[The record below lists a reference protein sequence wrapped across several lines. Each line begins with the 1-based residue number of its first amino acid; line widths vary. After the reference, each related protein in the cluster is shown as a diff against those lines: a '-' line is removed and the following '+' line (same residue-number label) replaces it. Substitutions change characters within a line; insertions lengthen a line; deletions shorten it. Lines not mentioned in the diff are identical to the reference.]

1 MHESDAAQVVGYGI
15 GAAIMGVVV
24 IVASLAS
31 GAPAGI
37 LAGVALIVLGVAGSM
52 LAKRVAP

>member
-1 MHESDAAQVVGYGI
+1 MGI
-15 GAAIMGVVV
+15 VV

-37 LAGVALIVLGVAGSM
+37 LAGVALIVIGYGLAM
-52 LAKRVAP
+52 LTNRLDT